1 MKLEQQSP
9 CPGLHVFTGSPMRVN
24 AVALIDEGEAVVVD
38 STATVTQ
45 GREIRRFVEEEFG
58 ARIVA
63 LVNTHWHSDH
73 CGGNRGVINDGETP
87 LIAHR
92 LCPETLSRE
101 YGMIARR
108 PAKIDF
114 TAQLLPRLL
123 VERELTLR
131 VGRKKLRLI
140 HAPGHSPDS
149 LILYEPEERL
159 AIVGDNLLAGSKP
172 ENPAL
177 LYFFWGNPWQLVG
190 VLERLRTLDCRTIV
204 PGHGAVLT
212 GSQVEQALVWNLT
225 YLRRLFELT
234 AELPQIPLP
243 SNADEPSPEWL
254 AAAPLAKLLPESDPP
269 EWVRRMHELNLLALQ
284 RYGTAI

>member
-1 MKLEQQSP
+1 MKLEYQPLDS
-9 CPGLHVFTGSPMRVN
+9 GLHLFIGSPMRVN
-24 AVALIDEGEAVVVD
+24 ATVLIDDGEAVVVD

-45 GREIRRFVEEEFG
+45 GQQIRRFVEEEAG

-73 CGGNRGVINDGETP
+73 CGGNRGVLEGSAAP

-92 LCPETLSRE
+92 LCTETLSRE

-114 TAQLLPRLL
+114 SAQLRPRLF
-123 VERELTLR
+123 VDRELTLR
-131 VGRKKLRLI
+131 VGKRQLRLI

-149 LILYEPEERL
+149 LILFDQSERL
-159 AIVGDNLLAGSKP
+159 AIVGDNLLAGSSP
-172 ENPAL
+172 EKPAL
-177 LYFFWGNPWQLVG
+177 PYFFWGDPWQLVG
-190 VLERLRTLDCRTIV
+190 VLERLRELDCRTIV

-212 GSQVEQALVWNLT
+212 GVQVEQALNGHLS
-225 YLRRLFELT
+225 YLRRLFDLT

-243 SNADEPSPEWL
+243 ATADEPSPEWL
-254 AAAPLAKLLPESDPP
+254 AAVPLDELLPDSNPP

-284 RYGTAI
+284 KTTER

>member
-1 MKLEQQSP
+1 MKLERQSFSS
-9 CPGLHVFTGSPMRVN
+9 GLHVFIGSPLRVN
-24 AVALIDEGEAVVVD
+24 ASVLVSEGEAVVVD

-45 GREIRRFVEEEFG
+45 GQQIRRFVEEAAE
-58 ARIVA
+58 AQIVA

-73 CGGNRGVINDGETP
+73 CGGNRGILEGSAAP

-114 TAQLLPRLL
+114 SAQLRPRLF
-123 VERELTLR
+123 VDRELTLR
-131 VGRKKLRLI
+131 VGKRQLRLI

-149 LILYEPEERL
+149 LILFDPEKRM
-159 AIVGDNLLAGSKP
+159 AIVGDNLLAGSSPEKP
-172 ENPAL
+172 VLP
-177 LYFFWGNPWQLVG
+177 YFFWGDPWQLVG

-212 GSQVEQALVWNLT
+212 GELVEQALDWSLS

-234 AELPQIPLP
+234 KELPPTALP
-243 SNADEPSPEWL
+243 STADEPSPEWL
-254 AAAPLAKLLPESDPP
+254 AAAPLDELLPDANPP
-269 EWVRRMHELNLLALQ
+269 PWVRRMHELNLLVLQ
-284 RYGTAI
+284 KTTDR